1 MRPATAPPLE
11 AKASRSSVALDQD
24 DSSSDSPAPADNE
37 ESDFYNAGNDSQS
50 SIGVANFQDMRVD
63 DRCWPPINRLPNEIL
78 IGVFA
83 KLGAPADLFS
93 CMLVSKRW
101 TRNAVDLLWHRPAC
115 TSWKSHQTICQTLEA
130 PNPFFS
136 YRDFIKRLNL
146 AALADR
152 ISDGSVT
159 SLYVCARIE
168 RLTLT
173 NCRGLTDA
181 GIIGLV
187 ENNTNLLAL
196 DVSNDKNITDQSI
209 YTIAEHCKRLQGLN
223 ISGCDGVSND
233 SLEVLAK
240 SCKYIK
246 RLKLNDCTQ
255 IRDNAVL
262 AFAENCPNILEIDLN
277 QCGHV
282 GNGAVTALMAKGICL
297 RELRLAFCAM
307 VDDYAFLALPP
318 TQMFDH
324 LRILDLTCCTRLTDV
339 GVKKII
345 DVAPRLRNLVL
356 AKCRLI
362 TDASLNY
369 IAKLGKNLHYLH
381 LGHCANITDEGV
393 KTLVAHCNRI
403 RYIDL
408 GCCVNLTDES
418 VKRLAILPKL
428 KRIGLVKCNSITDES
443 IYTLA
448 EIATRPR
455 VRRDA
460 NGLFIGGEYYTSN
473 LERIHLS
480 YCVNLTLK
488 SILKL
493 LNSCPRLSHLSLTGV
508 PAFQGDEFSPFCR
521 EAPPEFTNHQ
531 RNVFCVFSGGQ
542 VSRFRDY
549 LNSAPQF
556 EDLRES
562 LTPRRQARPRQ
573 VPTQI
578 HPATASAVPTAFEE
592 AYDDEMGDENDDFEG
607 FYAQPNNTFA
617 GTGFQGHGHLPMM
630 AHSLPALPGIDTL
643 PWDLPNSFV
652 DGNGLHPGSFAAQQH
667 TLASQTQQGN
677 LAAQH
682 NAPAQQ
688 AQQSGLSVHNT
699 LGYPIQP
706 MPLSSLSSMAGNA
719 GPYGY
724 TPMNAFGVLQAS
736 MAGPATTG
744 PRQASAASAASATG
758 ASTAQMHHQQGAA
771 DEQQDMSG

>member
-1 MRPATAPPLE
+1 MRSAVPTPFGTEAPRSGVSSDQE
-11 AKASRSSVALDQD
+11 DSRS
-24 DSSSDSPAPADNE
+24 SSSDSPVPADNE
-37 ESDFYNAGNDSQS
+37 ESDFFLGANDSQS
-50 SIGVANFQDMRVD
+50 SIGVVNFQDMHVE
-63 DRCWPPINRLPNEIL
+63 DRCWPPVNRVPNEIL
-78 IGVFA
+78 IGIFA
-83 KLGAPADLFS
+83 KLGTPADLFS
-93 CMLVSKRW
+93 CLLVSKRW

-130 PNPFFS
+130 PKPFFN

-146 AALADR
+146 AALAER

-159 SLYVCARIE
+159 PLYVCTRIE

-196 DVSNDKNITDQSI
+196 DVSNDRNITHQSI

-262 AFAENCPNILEIDLN
+262 AFADNCPNILEIDLN

-282 GNGAVTALMAKGICL
+282 GNGAVTALMAKGTCL
-297 RELRLAFCAM
+297 RELRLAFCSL
-307 VDDYAFLALPP
+307 VDDNAFLSLPP

-339 GVKKII
+339 GVKKIV

-362 TDASLNY
+362 TDHALNY

-393 KTLVAHCNRI
+393 KTLVTHCNRI

-408 GCCVNLTDES
+408 GCCTNLTDES
-418 VKRLAILPKL
+418 VKRLAVLPKL

-508 PAFQGDEFSPFCR
+508 PAFQGEEFTPFCR
-521 EAPPEFTNHQ
+521 EAPPEFTHHQ
-531 RNVFCVFSGGQ
+531 RNVFCVFSGNQ

-549 LNSAPQF
+549 LNTARQY

-562 LTPRRQARPRQ
+562 LAPRRHTRARQ
-573 VPTQI
+573 VPSQL
-578 HPATASAVPTAFEE
+578 HPATASALPTAFEE
-592 AYDDEMGDENDDFEG
+592 SFDDEMGDDNDDFEG
-607 FYAQPNNTFA
+607 IYPNDLLPNAPPNSGFPNA
-617 GTGFQGHGHLPMM
+617 SFQGNGNLPSM
-630 AHSLPALPGIDTL
+630 AHSLPILPGIDPL
-643 PWDLPNSFV
+643 PWHLPSSLAV
-652 DGNGLHPGSFAAQQH
+652 NGTGLYPGHYTA
-667 TLASQTQQGN
+667 TQQSAHTQG
-677 LAAQH
+677 
-682 NAPAQQ
+682 
-688 AQQSGLSVHNT
+688 QQSQQTPSAA
-699 LGYPIQP
+699 
-706 MPLSSLSSMAGNA
+706 LSSLIGNPP
-719 GPYGY
+719 PYGSM
-724 TPMNAFGVLQAS
+724 TALGLSQAS
-736 MAGPATTG
+736 MAGSAPSG
-744 PRQASAASAASATG
+744 SRQASTASAATATG
-758 ASTAQMHHQQGAA
+758 ASTAQMHHQEHAE
-771 DEQQDMSG
+771 EQDNMTG

>member
-1 MRPATAPPLE
+1 MRPALPTPFGTEAPRSGVSSDQE
-11 AKASRSSVALDQD
+11 DSRS
-24 DSSSDSPAPADNE
+24 SSSDSPVPADNE
-37 ESDFYNAGNDSQS
+37 ESDFFLGANDSQS
-50 SIGVANFQDMRVD
+50 SIGVVNFQDMHVE
-63 DRCWPPINRLPNEIL
+63 DRCWPPVNRVPNEIL
-78 IGVFA
+78 IGIFA
-83 KLGAPADLFS
+83 KLGTPADLFS
-93 CMLVSKRW
+93 CLLVSKRW

-130 PNPFFS
+130 PKPFFN

-146 AALADR
+146 AALAER

-159 SLYVCARIE
+159 PLY
-168 RLTLT
+168 
-173 NCRGLTDA
+173 
-181 GIIGLV
+181 
-187 ENNTNLLAL
+187 
-196 DVSNDKNITDQSI
+196 
-209 YTIAEHCKRLQGLN
+209 GLN

-262 AFAENCPNILEIDLN
+262 AFADNCPNILEIDLN

-282 GNGAVTALMAKGICL
+282 GNGAVTALMAKGTCL
-297 RELRLAFCAM
+297 RELRLAFCSL
-307 VDDYAFLALPP
+307 VDDYAFLSLPP

-324 LRILDLTCCTRLTDV
+324 LRILDLTCCTRLTDA

-362 TDASLNY
+362 TDHALSY

-393 KTLVAHCNRI
+393 RTLVTHCNRI

-408 GCCVNLTDES
+408 GCCTNLTDES
-418 VKRLAILPKL
+418 VKRLAVLPKL

-508 PAFQGDEFSPFCR
+508 PAFQGEEFTPFCR
-521 EAPPEFTNHQ
+521 EAPPEFTHHQ
-531 RNVFCVFSGGQ
+531 RNVFCVFSGNQ

-549 LNSAPQF
+549 LNTARQY

-562 LTPRRQARPRQ
+562 LAPRRHTRARQ
-573 VPTQI
+573 VPSQL
-578 HPATASAVPTAFEE
+578 HPATASALPTAFEE
-592 AYDDEMGDENDDFEG
+592 TFDDDMGDDNDDFEG
-607 FYAQPNNTFA
+607 IYPNDMLPNAPSNNGFPND
-617 GTGFQGHGHLPMM
+617 GFQGNGNLPSM
-630 AHSLPALPGIDTL
+630 AHSLPILPGIDPL
-643 PWDLPNSFV
+643 PWDLPSSLAVNGS
-652 DGNGLHPGSFAAQQH
+652 GLHPGHYAATQQSANTQGHQSQQTPFAA
-667 TLASQTQQGN
+667 
-677 LAAQH
+677 
-682 NAPAQQ
+682 
-688 AQQSGLSVHNT
+688 
-699 LGYPIQP
+699 
-706 MPLSSLSSMAGNA
+706 LSSLIGNPPPYGSMAALG
-719 GPYGY
+719 
-724 TPMNAFGVLQAS
+724 LSQAS
-736 MAGPATTG
+736 MAGPAPSG
-744 PRQASAASAASATG
+744 SRQASTASAATATG
-758 ASTAQMHHQQGAA
+758 ASTAQMHHQEHT
-771 DEQQDMSG
+771 DEQDNMTG

>member
-1 MRPATAPPLE
+1 MRPAVVPALQTE
-11 AKASRSSVALDQD
+11 ASRSAISSDQD
-24 DSSSDSPAPADNE
+24 DSRSSSSDSPAPADNE
-37 ESDFYNAGNDSQS
+37 ESDFFLGANDSQS
-50 SIGVANFQDMRVD
+50 SIGVVNFQDMQVE
-63 DRCWPPINRLPNEIL
+63 DRCWPPVHRLPNEIL
-78 IGVFA
+78 IGIFA
-83 KLGAPADLFS
+83 KLGTPADLFS

-115 TSWKSHQTICQTLEA
+115 TTWKSHHNICQTLEA
-130 PNPFFS
+130 PKPFFN

-159 SLYVCARIE
+159 SLYVCTRIE

-233 SLEVLAK
+233 SMQVLAK

-246 RLKLNDCTQ
+246 RLKLNDCVQ

-282 GNGAVTALMAKGICL
+282 GNGAVTALMAKGTCL
-297 RELRLAFCAM
+297 REFRLAFCSL

-318 TQMFDH
+318 AQMFEH

-362 TDASLNY
+362 TDSSLNY

-393 KTLVAHCNRI
+393 KTLVTHCNRI

-418 VKRLAILPKL
+418 VKRLAVLPKL

-480 YCVNLTLK
+480 YC

-508 PAFQGDEFSPFCR
+508 PAFQGDDFSPFCR

-531 RNVFCVFSGGQ
+531 RNVFCVFSGSQ
-542 VSRFRDY
+542 VSRFRDF

-556 EDLRES
+556 DELRDS
-562 LTPRRQARPRQ
+562 LSPRRHGRARQ
-573 VPTQI
+573 VSSQI
-578 HPATASAVPTAFEE
+578 QTATATALPTAFEE
-592 AYDDEMGDENDDFEG
+592 TYDDEMGDDNDDFEG
-607 FYAQPNNTFA
+607 TYPSDLLSNAQPNNGFA
-617 GTGFQGHGHLPMM
+617 GTGFQGQSNLPSM
-630 AHSLPALPGIDTL
+630 AHSLPTLPGIDAL
-643 PWDLPNSFV
+643 PWDLPHSLAVGGAAFHP
-652 DGNGLHPGSFAAQQH
+652 GTFATQQHIHGLHAQQ
-667 TLASQTQQGN
+667 GGF
-677 LAAQH
+677 AAQH
-682 NAPAQQ
+682 NTQGYQTQQ
-688 AQQSGLSVHNT
+688 IPLPT
-699 LGYPIQP
+699 
-706 MPLSSLSSMAGNA
+706 LSSLIGHQGTFAHA
-719 GPYGY
+719 
-724 TPMNAFGVLQAS
+724 PMNMSAFGVSQAS
-736 MAGPATTG
+736 VAGPAFTISG
-744 PRQASAASAASATG
+744 QASTASVATATE
-758 ASTAQMHHQQGAA
+758 ASTAQMHYQAEIEDQENMTG
-771 DEQQDMSG
+771 

>member
-1 MRPATAPPLE
+1 MRPAVAPPLE
-11 AKASRSSVALDQD
+11 TEASRSAAASDQD
-24 DSSSDSPAPADNE
+24 DSRSSSSDSPAPADNE
-37 ESDFYNAGNDSQS
+37 ESDFFLGANDSQS
-50 SIGVANFQDMRVD
+50 SIGVVNFQDMHVE
-63 DRCWPPINRLPNEIL
+63 DRCWPPISRLPNEIL
-78 IGVFA
+78 IAIFA
-83 KLGAPADLFS
+83 KLGTPSDLRN

-115 TSWKSHQTICQTLEA
+115 TSWKSHQNICQTLES
-130 PNPFFS
+130 PKPFFN

-159 SLYVCARIE
+159 SLYVCTRIE

-223 ISGCDGVSND
+223 ISGCDNVSNE
-233 SLEVLAK
+233 SMEVLAK

-255 IRDNAVL
+255 IRDAAVL

-282 GNGAVTALMAKGICL
+282 GNGAVTALMAQGTCL
-297 RELRLAFCAM
+297 RELRLAFCSL

-324 LRILDLTCCTRLTDV
+324 LRILDLTCCTRLTDI

-362 TDASLNY
+362 TDSSLSY

-393 KTLVAHCNRI
+393 KTLVTHCNRI

-408 GCCVNLTDES
+408 GCCTNLTDES
-418 VKRLAILPKL
+418 VKRLAVLPKL

-460 NGLFIGGEYYTSN
+460 NGLFIGGEYYSSN

-480 YCVNLTLK
+480 YC

-508 PAFQGDEFSPFCR
+508 PAFQGDEFLPFCR

-531 RNVFCVFSGGQ
+531 RNVFCVFSGNQ
-542 VSRFRDY
+542 VSRFRDH
-549 LNSAPQF
+549 LNTAPQF

-562 LTPRRQARPRQ
+562 LLPRRPHPRTRQ
-573 VPTQI
+573 VSNQI
-578 HPATASAVPTAFEE
+578 HPVTASALPATFEE
-592 AYDDEMGDENDDFEG
+592 TYDDEMGDDNDDFEG
-607 FYAQPNNTFA
+607 IYPNDMAQNAQPNNGFV
-617 GTGFQGHGHLPMM
+617 GTGFQGTLPSM
-630 AHSLPALPGIDTL
+630 AHSLPTLPGIDTL
-643 PWDLPNSFV
+643 PWDLPNALAV
-652 DGNGLHPGSFAAQQH
+652 DGTGFHPGSFAAQQH
-667 TLASQTQQGN
+667 AQGHQPQQQGSLASHQYTPGYQNQQMPLPTLASLIGTQG
-677 LAAQH
+677 AYGH
-682 NAPAQQ
+682 APM
-688 AQQSGLSVHNT
+688 S
-699 LGYPIQP
+699 
-706 MPLSSLSSMAGNA
+706 
-719 GPYGY
+719 
-724 TPMNAFGVLQAS
+724 AFGVSQAS
-736 MAGPATTG
+736 MAGPASTAPG
-744 PRQASAASAASATG
+744 QASTASAASATG
-758 ASTAQMHHQQGAA
+758 ASTAQMHHDADA
-771 DEQQDMSG
+771 DERENMTG

>member
-1 MRPATAPPLE
+1 MRPALPTPFGTEAPRSGVSSDQE
-11 AKASRSSVALDQD
+11 DSRS
-24 DSSSDSPAPADNE
+24 SSSDSPVPADNE
-37 ESDFYNAGNDSQS
+37 ESDFFLGANDSQS
-50 SIGVANFQDMRVD
+50 SIGVVNFQDMHVE
-63 DRCWPPINRLPNEIL
+63 DRCWPPVNRVPNEIL
-78 IGVFA
+78 IGIFA
-83 KLGAPADLFS
+83 KLGTPADLFS
-93 CMLVSKRW
+93 CLLVSKRW

-130 PNPFFS
+130 PKPFFN

-146 AALADR
+146 AALAER

-159 SLYVCARIE
+159 PLYVCTRIE

-196 DVSNDKNITDQSI
+196 DVSNDRNITDQSI

-240 SCKYIK
+240 SCKFIK

-262 AFAENCPNILEIDLN
+262 AFADNCPNILEIDLN

-282 GNGAVTALMAKGICL
+282 GNGAVTALMAKGTCL
-297 RELRLAFCAM
+297 RELRLAFCSL
-307 VDDYAFLALPP
+307 VDDYAFLSLPP

-324 LRILDLTCCTRLTDV
+324 LRILDLTCCTRLTDA

-362 TDASLNY
+362 TDHALSY

-393 KTLVAHCNRI
+393 RTLVTHCNRI

-408 GCCVNLTDES
+408 GCCTNLTDES
-418 VKRLAILPKL
+418 VKRLAVLPKL

-488 SILKL
+488 
-493 LNSCPRLSHLSLTGV
+493 RGT
-508 PAFQGDEFSPFCR
+508 AW
-521 EAPPEFTNHQ
+521 
-531 RNVFCVFSGGQ
+531 
-542 VSRFRDY
+542 FRDY
-549 LNSAPQF
+549 LNTARQY

-562 LTPRRQARPRQ
+562 LAPRRHTRARQ
-573 VPTQI
+573 VPSQL
-578 HPATASAVPTAFEE
+578 HPATASALPTAFEE
-592 AYDDEMGDENDDFEG
+592 TFDDDMGDDNDDFEG
-607 FYAQPNNTFA
+607 IYPNDMLPNAPSNNGFPND
-617 GTGFQGHGHLPMM
+617 GFQGNGNLPSM
-630 AHSLPALPGIDTL
+630 AHSLPILPGIDPL
-643 PWDLPNSFV
+643 PWDLPSSLAVNGS
-652 DGNGLHPGSFAAQQH
+652 GLHPGHYAATQQSANTQGHQSQQTPFAA
-667 TLASQTQQGN
+667 
-677 LAAQH
+677 
-682 NAPAQQ
+682 
-688 AQQSGLSVHNT
+688 
-699 LGYPIQP
+699 
-706 MPLSSLSSMAGNA
+706 LSSLIGNPPPYGSMAALG
-719 GPYGY
+719 
-724 TPMNAFGVLQAS
+724 LSQAS
-736 MAGPATTG
+736 MAGPAPSG
-744 PRQASAASAASATG
+744 SRQASTASAATATG
-758 ASTAQMHHQQGAA
+758 ASTAQMHHQEHT
-771 DEQQDMSG
+771 DEQDNMTG